1 MKTPEMA
8 VLSPDQVTDILQKIA
23 EIQAI
28 LPEGVAL
35 RPTDRQKLL
44 KLGRK
49 TTQFVQRTIEMT
61 QQNPDMVPVY
71 IDRTS
76 METSYQVYNQML
88 TIIASVEQLERKV
101 TDIML
106 VSGNIANTSSLSC
119 YHAIKNASKD
129 NVPGAQPV
137 YDALKTRFKPVKR
150 KPGPV
155 EPGANA
161 EVAYS

>member
-1 MKTPEMA
+1 MKTPELA
-8 VLSPDQVTDILQKIA
+8 VLSPEQVADILQKIA

-35 RPTDRQKLL
+35 RPSDRRKLL
-44 KLGRK
+44 KIGRK

-61 QQNPDMVPVY
+61 QQNPEMVPPY
-71 IDRTS
+71 IDRQS
-76 METSYQVYNQML
+76 MEDSYQMYNQML
-88 TIIASVEQLERKV
+88 IIISSVQQLERKV

-106 VSGNIANTSSLSC
+106 KSGNIANSSSLSC

-137 YDALKTRFKPVKR
+137 YDALKQRFKPVKR
-150 KPGPV
+150 KSEPV
-155 EPGANA
+155 PPETTSG
-161 EVAYS
+161 EVLP

>member
-1 MKTPEMA
+1 MGTPQLA
-8 VLSPDQVTDILQKIA
+8 VLSPEQVADILQKIA

-35 RPTDRQKLL
+35 RPSDRQKLL

-49 TTQFVQRTIEMT
+49 TTQFVQRTIEIT

-71 IDRTS
+71 IDRPS
-76 METSYQVYNQML
+76 METSYHIYNQML

-106 VSGNIANTSSLSC
+106 VSGNIANTSSISC

-137 YDALKTRFKPVKR
+137 YDALKIRFKPVKR
-150 KPGPV
+150 KTGPV

-161 EVAYS
+161 EVAFS